1 MNSSAAMKIGSSG
14 QRLRLQNLEPLGA
27 GGQLVFAYDVTV
39 LESHGG
45 ELQTP

>member
-1 MNSSAAMKIGSSG
+1 MKIRSSG

-39 LESHGG
+39 LESQGG